1 MSQNEKDAAVRST
14 ADGVVIR
21 RLFHPVVLVS
31 VATLVMMWASLASG

>member
-1 MSQNEKDAAVRST
+1 MPQTEKDAAVPTS
-14 ADGVVIR
+14 ADNVVIR